1 MKLDLLIKEALVY
14 DGSGRDPTVA
24 DIAVRDGR
32 IVALAPGIAAHAAQ
46 VRDANGLALAPGFV
60 DLHTHYDAQITW
72 DPTLSPSPALGV
84 TTVVIGNC
92 GFGIAPCGRDSR
104 DLVMENLA
112 VVEGMDLEVLKAGMV
127 WQFHTF
133 GDYLAQLERGG
144 VYPNVAVLV
153 GHTPVRLAVMGPDAA
168 RRTATDEEVARM
180 RALVVQAMESGA
192 VGFATSVS
200 RNHTGFSGL
209 PVPSRLAGPGEMQA
223 LADALRETGKG
234 VFGTVGQQQTPD
246 DLASIARFTG
256 RPVLF
261 NAAFYM
267 DSAPGKALEYL
278 DGCVKAKREG
288 LNVHA
293 LVSALP
299 IAMEFTLENAMPLFS
314 NPAWDSVR
322 GCSPTE
328 LRRVLAGRRF
338 RTEFIRAFD
347 QPSPNMAFQG
357 DWALMELSRPA
368 SEKYRRFDGTSIA
381 VIASDLGKDPVDV
394 FFDIALEED
403 LATLYTSNTINAN
416 EDRVEP
422 LLLHDGGII
431 SASDAGAHIDFMC
444 NAGYGLHVLGHWV
457 RERGAMPLQE
467 AVRRLTA
474 VPAAAI
480 GLRDRGRLLPGYRAD
495 LLLFDPA
502 TVRSGPK
509 RRANDLPGGGTRVM
523 VDPVGVRGVWVNG
536 VEVFDGSE
544 YTALPR
550 GPGHVLRHFS

>member
-1 MKLDLLIKEALVY
+1 
-14 DGSGRDPTVA
+14 
-24 DIAVRDGR
+24 
-32 IVALAPGIAAHAAQ
+32 
-46 VRDANGLALAPGFV
+46 
-60 DLHTHYDAQITW
+60 
-72 DPTLSPSPALGV
+72 
-84 TTVVIGNC
+84 
-92 GFGIAPCGRDSR
+92 
-104 DLVMENLA
+104 
-112 VVEGMDLEVLKAGMV
+112 
-127 WQFHTF
+127 
-133 GDYLAQLERGG
+133 
-144 VYPNVAVLV
+144 
-153 GHTPVRLAVMGPDAA
+153 
-168 RRTATDEEVARM
+168 
-180 RALVVQAMESGA
+180 
-192 VGFATSVS
+192 
-200 RNHTGFSGL
+200 
-209 PVPSRLAGPGEMQA
+209 
-223 LADALRETGKG
+223 
-234 VFGTVGQQQTPD
+234 
-246 DLASIARFTG
+246 
-256 RPVLF
+256 
-261 NAAFYM
+261 
-267 DSAPGKALEYL
+267 
-278 DGCVKAKREG
+278 
-288 LNVHA
+288 

-509 RRANDLPGGGTRVM
+509 RRANDLSGGGTRVM